1 MRWRRQPL
9 KPPVIRAAMA
19 YSDLSPADRKVYDY
33 LRQNDF
39 VAKPW
44 STAKAAKALKL
55 KPAQVYES
63 LSSIAHHMRS
73 NIHIHYRDG
82 AVRIAAE

>member
-9 KPPVIRAAMA
+9 KPPAFRATMA
-19 YSDLSPADRKVYDY
+19 YSDLSPADCKVYDY

-63 LSSIAHHMRS
+63 LSSIAQHMRS
-73 NIHIHYRDG
+73 NIHIYYRDG
-82 AVRIAAE
+82 TLRIAAE

>member
-9 KPPVIRAAMA
+9 KPPAFWATMA
-19 YSDLSPADRKVYDY
+19 YSDLSPADCKVYDY

-44 STAKAAKALKL
+44 STAKAAKVLKL

-82 AVRIAAE
+82 TLRIAAE